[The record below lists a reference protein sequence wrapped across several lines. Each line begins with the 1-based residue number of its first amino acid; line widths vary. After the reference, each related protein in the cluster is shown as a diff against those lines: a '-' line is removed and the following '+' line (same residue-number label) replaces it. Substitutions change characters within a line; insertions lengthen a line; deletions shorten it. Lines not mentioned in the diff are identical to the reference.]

1 MNLHAK
7 AEFIEAV
14 LNREPVAGLTH
25 GFYRYPAR
33 FSPQFVR
40 AALKAFTQPGDI
52 VLDPFMGGGTTLVE
66 ARIMGRRAIG
76 VDISQLA
83 TFIAQVKTTPLFDR
97 DFSTIQRWAESNVD
111 RLNLHN
117 PAVRADKWIET
128 GYQRNFSSKNTWPI
142 RKTLELAL
150 ASVEEL
156 PDERQ
161 RRFIRCA
168 LLKSTQWAVDS
179 REKIPKAKE
188 FREQF
193 LVHLG
198 EMIQGAQEFSTMA
211 RRSDRIYGLD
221 SSIRTLCLNRS
232 AVGIENDF
240 SILSIP
246 SPKLILTSPPYP
258 GVHILYHRWNVLGR
272 KETPAPFWIANSL
285 DGQGESFYTFGY
297 RKRQNLSTYYEQA
310 LAAFTSLARLANRN
324 TCLVQMLGFSDS
336 SWQLPRYLDTM
347 EQAGFTEVQFKELA
361 TSPDGRIWRSVPNR
375 RWYAT
380 YHQENSNAT
389 SQEVVLFH
397 RLA

>member
-66 ARIMGRRAIG
+66 ARLMGRRAIG

-211 RRSDRIYGLD
+211 RRSDRIYGLE
-221 SSIRTLCLNRS
+221 SPIRTLCLNRS

-258 GVHILYHRWNVLGR
+258 GVHILYHR
-272 KETPAPFWIANSL
+272 
-285 DGQGESFYTFGY
+285 
-297 RKRQNLSTYYEQA
+297 
-310 LAAFTSLARLANRN
+310 
-324 TCLVQMLGFSDS
+324 
-336 SWQLPRYLDTM
+336 
-347 EQAGFTEVQFKELA
+347 
-361 TSPDGRIWRSVPNR
+361 
-375 RWYAT
+375 
-380 YHQENSNAT
+380 
-389 SQEVVLFH
+389 
-397 RLA
+397 